1 MASGWE
7 YHHIHISPRASGFGW
22 AITIFSMEWF
32 ATLSPELADL
42 DELAV
47 EENTAQDAV
56 CIYQV
61 EECLVFDG

>member
-1 MASGWE
+1 MRMGVNTILREDISVILASGWG
-7 YHHIHISPRASGFGW
+7 YHHIPISPRASGFGW

-47 EENTAQDAV
+47 E
-56 CIYQV
+56 
-61 EECLVFDG
+61 